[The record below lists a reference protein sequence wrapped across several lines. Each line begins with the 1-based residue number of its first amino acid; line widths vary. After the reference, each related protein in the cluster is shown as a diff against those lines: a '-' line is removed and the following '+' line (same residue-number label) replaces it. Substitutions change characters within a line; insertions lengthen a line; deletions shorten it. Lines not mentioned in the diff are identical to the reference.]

1 MKQNTKYGQAAYLT
15 DEQLDLLINHLPE
28 GPHKVAVCVMR
39 WSASRISETL
49 MLRWSDITENK
60 ITYIKPNTKNNQTKK
75 IDLHPRL
82 KEVLN
87 DWEQVWY
94 KYPLKARKIAPQS
107 EVIKSE
113 IKLPHPNE
121 WVFKG
126 RIKGR
131 HLNRKSVDRVL
142 RRTLHQLGIEDA
154 SCHSMRRSML
164 TKLKDIGFLES
175 DIMEVS
181 GHKSLNSLKKYL
193 KTSDAKKKEMIMSL
207 N

>member
-1 MKQNTKYGQAAYLT
+1 MEQNTKYGEAAYLT
-15 DEQLDLLINHLPE
+15 DEELDLLIKHLPE
-28 GPHKVAVCVMR
+28 GPHRVAVCIMR

-60 ITYIKPNTKNNQTKK
+60 ITYIKPNTKNQETKK
-75 IDLHPRL
+75 VDLHPRL
-82 KEVLN
+82 KDVLTE
-87 DWEQVWY
+87 WRQVWY
-94 KYPLKARKIAPQS
+94 KYPLKARRIASQS
-107 EVIKSE
+107 NVIKSE
-113 IKLPHPNE
+113 IIEPQPND

-131 HLNRKSVDRVL
+131 HLSRKSTHTVL
-142 RRTLHQLGIEDA
+142 KRTLEQLGIEDA

-164 TKLKDIGFLES
+164 TKLKDIGFLET
-175 DIMEVS
+175 DIMEIS

-193 KTSDAKKKEMIMSL
+193 KTSDAQKRKMIMSL

>member
-1 MKQNTKYGQAAYLT
+1 MEQNIKYGEAAYLT

-60 ITYIKPNTKNNQTKK
+60 ITYRKTNTKTKK
-75 IDLHPRL
+75 TRKVPLHPKL
-82 KEVLN
+82 KLVLTE
-87 DWEQVWY
+87 WRQVCY
-94 KYPLKARKIAPQS
+94 KYPLKARKLASESKVIECAIKQPQPT
-107 EVIKSE
+107 EF
-113 IKLPHPNE
+113 
-121 WVFKG
+121 VFKG
-126 RIKGR
+126 RIKGQ

-142 RRTLHQLGIEDA
+142 RRTLNQLGISGA

-164 TKLKDIGFLES
+164 TKLKDLGFLET
-175 DIMEVS
+175 DIMEIS
-181 GHKSLNSLKKYL
+181 GHSDLNSLKKYL
-193 KTSDAKKKEMIMSL
+193 KTTDTKKKEMINAL

>member
-1 MKQNTKYGQAAYLT
+1 MEQNRKYGEAEYLT
-15 DEQLDLLINHLPE
+15 DQQLDLLIKHLPE
-28 GPHKVAVCVMR
+28 GPHRVAVCVMR

-49 MLRWSDITENK
+49 MLRWADITENK
-60 ITYIKPNTKNNQTKK
+60 ITYRKTNTKTKK
-75 IDLHPRL
+75 TRKVPLHPKL
-82 KEVLN
+82 KLVLTE
-87 DWEQVWY
+87 WEQVWY
-94 KYPLKARKIAPQS
+94 MYPLKARKIASQS

-113 IKLPHPNE
+113 IKQPQPND

-142 RRTLHQLGIEDA
+142 RRTLEQLGIEDA

>member
-1 MKQNTKYGQAAYLT
+1 MEQNTKYGQAAYLT

-82 KEVLN
+82 KDVLT
-87 DWEQVWY
+87 DWRQVWY
-94 KYPLKARKIAPQS
+94 KYPLKARKIASQS

-113 IKLPHPNE
+113 IKLPQPSD

-142 RRTLHQLGIEDA
+142 RRTLEQLGIEDA

>member
-1 MKQNTKYGQAAYLT
+1 MEQNIKYGEAAYLT

-60 ITYIKPNTKNNQTKK
+60 ITYRKTNTKTKK
-75 IDLHPRL
+75 TRKVPLHPKL
-82 KEVLN
+82 KLVLTE
-87 DWEQVWY
+87 WRQVWY
-94 KYPLKARKIAPQS
+94 KYPLKARKLAS
-107 EVIKSE
+107 ESKVIE
-113 IKLPHPNE
+113 CAIKQPSTDDY
-121 WVFKG
+121 VFKG
-126 RIKGR
+126 RLKGR

-142 RRTLHQLGIEDA
+142 RRTLEQLGIEDA

-164 TKLKDIGFLES
+164 TKLKDIGFMET
-175 DIMEVS
+175 DIMEIS
-181 GHKSLNSLKKYL
+181 GNSDLNSLKKYL
-193 KTSDAKKKEMIMSL
+193 KTTDTKKKEMINAL

>member
-1 MKQNTKYGQAAYLT
+1 MEQNIKYGEAAYLT

-60 ITYIKPNTKNNQTKK
+60 ITYRKTNTKTKK
-75 IDLHPRL
+75 TRKVPLHPKL
-82 KEVLN
+82 KLVLTE
-87 DWEQVWY
+87 WRQVWY
-94 KYPLKARKIAPQS
+94 KYPLKARKLAS
-107 EVIKSE
+107 ESKVIE
-113 IKLPHPNE
+113 CAIKQPSTYDY
-121 WVFKG
+121 VFKG
-126 RIKGR
+126 RLKGR

-142 RRTLHQLGIEDA
+142 RRTLEQLGIEDA

-164 TKLKDIGFLES
+164 TKLKDIGFLET
-175 DIMEVS
+175 DIMEIS
-181 GHKSLNSLKKYL
+181 GHSDLNSLKKYL
-193 KTSDAKKKEMIMSL
+193 KTTDTKKKEMINAL

>member
-1 MKQNTKYGQAAYLT
+1 MEQNRKYGDAEYLT
-15 DEQLDLLINHLPE
+15 DQQLDLLIKHLPE
-28 GPHKVAVCVMR
+28 GPHRVAVCVMR

-94 KYPLKARKIAPQS
+94 KYPLKARKIASQS

-113 IKLPHPNE
+113 IKLPLPND

-142 RRTLHQLGIEDA
+142 RRTLEQLGIEDA

>member
-1 MKQNTKYGQAAYLT
+1 MEQNIKYGEAAYLT

-60 ITYIKPNTKNNQTKK
+60 ITYRKTNTKTKK
-75 IDLHPRL
+75 TRKVPLHPKL
-82 KEVLN
+82 KLVLTE
-87 DWEQVWY
+87 WRQVWY
-94 KYPLKARKIAPQS
+94 KYPLKARKLTS
-107 EVIKSE
+107 ESKVIE
-113 IKLPHPNE
+113 CAIKQPSTDDY
-121 WVFKG
+121 VFKG
-126 RIKGR
+126 RLKGR

-142 RRTLHQLGIEDA
+142 RRTLEQLGIEDA

-164 TKLKDIGFLES
+164 TKLKDIGFLET
-175 DIMEVS
+175 DIMEIS
-181 GHKSLNSLKKYL
+181 GHSDLNSLKKYL
-193 KTSDAKKKEMIMSL
+193 KTTDTKKNEMINAL

>member
-60 ITYIKPNTKNNQTKK
+60 ITYRKTNTKTKK
-75 IDLHPRL
+75 TRKVELHPKL
-82 KEVLN
+82 IAVLTE
-87 DWEQVWY
+87 WRQVWY
-94 KYPLKARKIAPQS
+94 KYPLKARKIASQS

-113 IKLPHPNE
+113 IKLPQPND

-142 RRTLHQLGIEDA
+142 RRTLEQLGIEDA

>member
-1 MKQNTKYGQAAYLT
+1 MEQNTKYGQAAYLT

-82 KEVLN
+82 KDVLT
-87 DWEQVWY
+87 DWRQVWY
-94 KYPLKARKIAPQS
+94 KYPLKARKIASQS

-113 IKLPHPNE
+113 IKLPQPND

-142 RRTLHQLGIEDA
+142 RRTLEQLGIEDA

>member
-1 MKQNTKYGQAAYLT
+1 MEQNIKYGEAAYLT

-60 ITYIKPNTKNNQTKK
+60 ITYRKTNTKTKK
-75 IDLHPRL
+75 TRKVPLHPKL
-82 KEVLN
+82 KLVLTE
-87 DWEQVWY
+87 WRQVWY
-94 KYPLKARKIAPQS
+94 KYPLKARKLASESKVIECAIKQPQ
-107 EVIKSE
+107 
-113 IKLPHPNE
+113 PADF
-121 WVFKG
+121 VFKG
-126 RIKGR
+126 RIKGQ

-142 RRTLHQLGIEDA
+142 RRTLEQLGIEDA

-164 TKLKDIGFLES
+164 RKLKDIRFLET
-175 DIMEVS
+175 DIMEIS
-181 GHKSLNSLKKYL
+181 GHSDLNSLKKYL
-193 KTSDAKKKEMIMSL
+193 KTTDTKKKEMINAL

>member
-82 KEVLN
+82 KDVLTE
-87 DWEQVWY
+87 WRQVWY
-94 KYPLKARKIAPQS
+94 KYPLKARKIASQS

-113 IKLPHPNE
+113 IKLPKPND

-126 RIKGR
+126 RITGR

-142 RRTLHQLGIEDA
+142 RRTLNQLGIEDA

>member
-1 MKQNTKYGQAAYLT
+1 MEQNTKYGEAAYLT
-15 DEQLDLLINHLPE
+15 DEELDLLIKHLPE
-28 GPHKVAVCVMR
+28 GPHRVAVCIMR

-49 MLRWSDITENK
+49 MLKWSDITENK
-60 ITYIKPNTKNNQTKK
+60 ITYRKTNTKTKK
-75 IDLHPRL
+75 TRKVELHPKL
-82 KEVLN
+82 IAVLTE
-87 DWEQVWY
+87 WRQVWY
-94 KYPLKARKIAPQS
+94 KYPLKARKIASQS

-113 IKLPHPNE
+113 IKLPQPND

-142 RRTLHQLGIEDA
+142 RRTLEQLGIEDA

-164 TKLKDIGFLES
+164 TKLKDIGFLET

-193 KTSDAKKKEMIMSL
+193 KTSDAKKREMIMSL